1 MLGPAGAI
9 KICAATDSA
18 GAFVADGGGAAV
30 CNGIGLLEALSVAHP
45 AGSLLKEAV
54 HGQQV
59 LRSALFFST
68 ARQPPP
74 ADPLQ
79 SDCIAPAIHVPPLP
93 SQQQAGDGGT
103 CAKLQV
109 TAEGPLCRRRRHLP
123 AATYVMSPAR
133 CWVRDGGALQVT
145 ASPCWGRRAA
155 TS

>member
-59 LRSALFFST
+59 LRSALFLST

-79 SDCIAPAIHVPPLP
+79 SDCIVPAIHVPPLP
-93 SQQQAGDGGT
+93 SQQQAGYGGPAQVPPSPAPKAASDGGRPS
-103 CAKLQV
+103 LQ
-109 TAEGPLCRRRRHLP
+109 APPSL
-123 AATYVMSPAR
+123 AR
-133 CWVRDGGALQVT
+133 CYVRDVT
-145 ASPCWGRRAA
+145 CPLLG
-155 TS
+155 T

>member
-9 KICAATDSA
+9 KICAATDST

-59 LRSALFFST
+59 LRSALFLST

-79 SDCIAPAIHVPPLP
+79 SDCIVPVIHVPPLL
-93 SQQQAGDGGT
+93 SQQRAGDGGACAGAAVSCAQTKARRQALSAGAAVT
-103 CAKLQV
+103 C
-109 TAEGPLCRRRRHLP
+109 PLLR
-123 AATYVMSPAR
+123 T
-133 CWVRDGGALQVT
+133 
-145 ASPCWGRRAA
+145 
-155 TS
+155 